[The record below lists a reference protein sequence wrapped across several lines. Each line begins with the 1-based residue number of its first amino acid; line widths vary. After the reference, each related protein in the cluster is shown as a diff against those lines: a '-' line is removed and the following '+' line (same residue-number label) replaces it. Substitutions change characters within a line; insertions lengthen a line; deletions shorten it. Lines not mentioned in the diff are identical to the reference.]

1 MGALILFIEEEKVVL
16 RTHTCGELRLE
27 HVGQEVVLSGWVNR
41 RRDHG
46 GLVFIDLRDR
56 YGLTQ
61 VVFDPSTSPT
71 AHRIA
76 EQLRNEYVVQ
86 VRGRVRPRPAGLQN
100 PNLATGDI
108 EVVAL
113 EARILNESK
122 TPVFDINKDGDVDET
137 LRLRYRYL
145 DLRRPRMLRNLQ
157 VRHQVVYAIRQYL
170 HERGFIDVE
179 TPILIKSTPEGA
191 RDYLVPS
198 RLHPGRFYALPQ
210 SPQQLKQLLMVSGV
224 DRYFQIARCFRDEDL
239 RADRQPEFTQLD
251 LEMSFVERDDVLQLI
266 EGLLIHVISLFPEKR
281 IQTIPFPRLTYA
293 EAMERYGSDK
303 PDLRFGLPLVD
314 IADCVRDSEFRV
326 FAETL
331 TGGGRVK
338 ALRLP
343 GCAGYTRREI
353 DELTELARGF
363 GAKGLFT
370 FALREGEVRS
380 PIAKYLSPAQ
390 LETIVA
396 RTEAQE
402 GDLIVGVA
410 DSDRVVAESL
420 GRLRLEMGHRLGLT
434 DDNVLACAWI
444 TEFPLLDWNEEEKRY
459 QAVHHPFTSAMPED
473 LPFLETDPGRVRAQ
487 AYDVVI
493 NGWEIGGGSIR
504 IHDRATQ
511 SRMFAALGMSEEEAE
526 AQFGHL
532 LNAFQYGAPP
542 HGGIALG
549 IDRLVMIIAGET
561 SIREVIAF
569 PKTNRAQDLMTDAP
583 SPASDGQLRDL
594 HLQVTHVDGDRP

>member
-1 MGALILFIEEEKVVL
+1 VL
-16 RTHTCGELRLE
+16 RTHTCGELRPE
-27 HVGQEVVLSGWVNR
+27 HVGQQVILAGWVNR

-46 GLVFIDLRDR
+46 GLIFIDVRDR

-61 VVFDPSTSPT
+61 VVFDPSESPA
-71 AHRIA
+71 AHRLA
-76 EQLRNEYVVQ
+76 EQLRNEYVIQ
-86 VRGRVRPRPAGLQN
+86 VEGRVRRRPAGLEN
-100 PNLATGDI
+100 PNLVTGDV
-108 EVVAL
+108 EVVVY
-113 EARILNESK
+113 EAKILNEAK

-145 DLRRPRMLRNLQ
+145 DLRRPRMLKNLQ
-157 VRHQVVYAIRQYL
+157 IRHQVIYAIRQYL
-170 HERGFIDVE
+170 HERGFLDVE

-251 LEMSFVERDDVLQLI
+251 LEMSFVEREDILQLI
-266 EGLLIHVISLFPEKR
+266 EGLLIHVIGLFPEKR
-281 IQTIPFPRLTYA
+281 VQTIPFPRLTYA

-303 PDLRFGLPLVD
+303 PDLRFGLLLVD
-314 IADCVRDSEFRV
+314 IADCVRGSEFRV
-326 FAETL
+326 FADTL
-331 TGGGRVK
+331 AAGGRIK

-343 GCAGYTRREI
+343 GCGDYSRREV
-353 DELTELARGF
+353 DELVELAKDY

-370 FALREGEVRS
+370 FALKDGEVRS
-380 PIAKYLSPAQ
+380 PIGKFLSAEQ
-390 LETIVA
+390 VRAVMA
-396 RTEAQE
+396 RTEAQD

-410 DSDRVVAESL
+410 DGDTVVAESL
-420 GRLRLEMGHRLGLT
+420 GKLRAEMGRRLGLV
-434 DDNVLACAWI
+434 DDRVMACAWV
-444 TEFPLLDWNEEEKRY
+444 TEFPLLEWNEEEERY

-473 LPFLETDPGRVRAQ
+473 LPLLEAEPGKVRAQ

-583 SPASDGQLRDL
+583 SVASDGQLRDL
-594 HLQVTHVDGDRP
+594 HLRVVDTDAGCY

>member
-1 MGALILFIEEEKVVL
+1 ML
-16 RTHTCGELRLE
+16 RTHTCGELGLE
-27 HVGQEVVLSGWVNR
+27 HVDQQVTLAGWVNR

-46 GLVFIDLRDR
+46 GLIFIDLRDR

-61 VVFDPSTSPT
+61 VVFDPSESPA
-71 AHRIA
+71 AHRLA
-76 EQLRNEYVVQ
+76 EQLRSEYVLQ
-86 VRGRVRPRPAGLQN
+86 VKGKVRPRPEGLEN
-100 PNLATGDI
+100 PNLKTGSI
-108 EVVAL
+108 EVLASDSQ
-113 EARILNESK
+113 ILNESK
-122 TPVFDINKDGDVDET
+122 TPVFDISKDGDVDEL

-145 DLRRPRMLRNLQ
+145 DLRRPRMLKNLQ
-157 VRHQVVYAIRQYL
+157 IRHQVVHTIRQYL
-170 HERGFIDVE
+170 NERNFIDIE

-251 LEMSFVERDDVLQLI
+251 LEMSFVEREDILQLI
-266 EGLLIHVISLFPEKR
+266 EGLLIHTIGLFPEKR
-281 IQTIPFPRLTYA
+281 IQNVPFPRLTYA
-293 EAMERYGSDK
+293 EAMECYGSDK
-303 PDLRFGLPLVD
+303 PDLRFGLPMVD
-314 IADCVRDSEFRV
+314 IAGCVKDSEFRV
-326 FAETL
+326 FAENL
-331 TGGGRVK
+331 AEGGRIKV
-338 ALRLP
+338 LRLP
-343 GCAGYTRREI
+343 GCAGHTRRET
-353 DELTELARGF
+353 DELTELVKGF

-370 FALREGEVRS
+370 FALKEGEVRS
-380 PIAKYLSPAQ
+380 PIAKFLTPAQ
-390 LETIVA
+390 IDAIVSRAEA
-396 RTEAQE
+396 RE

-410 DSDRVVAESL
+410 DSDKVVAESL
-420 GRLRLEMGHRLGLT
+420 GRLRVEMGHRLGLV
-434 DDNVLACAWI
+434 DDNLMACVWI
-444 TEFPLLDWNEEEKRY
+444 TEFPLLEWNEDDHRY

-473 LPFLETDPGRVRAQ
+473 LPFLEREPGKVRAQ

-504 IHDRATQ
+504 IHDRGTQ
-511 SRMFAALGMSEEEAE
+511 SRMFAALGMSSEEAE

-549 IDRLVMIIAGET
+549 IDRLAMIMAGET
-561 SIREVIAF
+561 SIREIIAF

-583 SPASDGQLRDL
+583 SEASDGQLRDL
-594 HLQVTHVDGDRP
+594 CLQVAGADK